1 MLLLRQ
7 ADVKLVETARFSS
20 CEFSDRNFIY
30 HKHSILRPKKLYLRS
45 LPRKNNPNPLKRK
58 ECSIFTDTGTTAP
71 ELSFGGPQD
80 RLTEVSL
87 TGDCFKFE
95 TGTEKHN

>member
-1 MLLLRQ
+1 MLPLRQ
-7 ADVKLVETARFSS
+7 ADVKLVEIARFSN
-20 CEFSDRNFIY
+20 CEFSDRNLIY

-45 LPRKNNPNPLKRK
+45 LPRKNNPNPLKGK
-58 ECSIFTDTGTTAP
+58 ECSVFTDTGMTALP
-71 ELSFGGPQD
+71 FLGAPQD

-87 TGDCFKFE
+87 PVDCFKFE